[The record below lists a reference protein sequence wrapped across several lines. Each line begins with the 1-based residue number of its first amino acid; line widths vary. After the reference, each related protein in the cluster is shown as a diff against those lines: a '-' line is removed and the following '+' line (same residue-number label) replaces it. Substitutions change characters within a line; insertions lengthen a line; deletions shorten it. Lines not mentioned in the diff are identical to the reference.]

1 MSYSD
6 PPPPGGYPPAPP
18 PGGAYPSAPPSGGAY
33 PSPPQSGGAYPPGPP
48 DGYPSAPPPGPG
60 YPPGGPGA
68 YPSAPPP
75 SGRGRGRGLIIGL
88 VTVGVIAVAAVGAY
102 LVFAPDDAER
112 AESGEIVDSGQ
123 VSVFDLSEGDCWNN
137 VPDDGEEAET
147 VDAVPCTE
155 PHESEVY
162 AVFDVDMGEEWPGLE
177 AVTAEAE
184 AQCVQR
190 FEGFVGLTYDQSVLN
205 LFYFNPIEESWN
217 ELNDREVVCV
227 VLDPTA
233 PDGRTTG
240 SLQGAAR

>member
-1 MSYSD
+1 MSSWD
-6 PPPPGGYPPAPP
+6 PPPGSGGYPPAPP
-18 PGGAYPSAPPSGGAY
+18 PGGAYPPGPPPGG
-33 PSPPQSGGAYPPGPP
+33 GYPPGPTE
-48 DGYPSAPPPGPG
+48 GYPSGPPPG
-60 YPPGGPGA
+60 A
-68 YPSAPPP
+68 FPSAPPP
-75 SGRGRGRGLIIGL
+75 SGGRRGRGRGLIIGL
-88 VTVGVIAVAAVGAY
+88 VIAGVIAVAAIVAIV
-102 LVFAPDDAER
+102 VFVPEDAER
-112 AESGEIVDSGQ
+112 DESGEIVGSGQ

-137 VPDDGEEAET
+137 VPDEGEETET

-155 PHESEVY
+155 PHESEVF
-162 AVFDVDMGEEWPGLE
+162 AVFNVDLGEEWPGLD

-184 AQCVQR
+184 SQCVQR

>member
-1 MSYSD
+1 
-6 PPPPGGYPPAPP
+6 
-18 PGGAYPSAPPSGGAY
+18 
-33 PSPPQSGGAYPPGPP
+33 
-48 DGYPSAPPPGPG
+48 
-60 YPPGGPGA
+60 
-68 YPSAPPP
+68 
-75 SGRGRGRGLIIGL
+75 
-88 VTVGVIAVAAVGAY
+88 VIAGVVAVVGIGAVAI
-102 LVFAPDDAER
+102 FAPDDAER
-112 AESGEIVDSGQ
+112 DEGGDIVEGGQ

-137 VPDDGEEAET
+137 VPDAGEETET

-155 PHESEVY
+155 AHESEVF
-162 AVFDVDMGEEWPGLE
+162 AVFDVDLGEEWPGLD

-184 AQCVQR
+184 TQCVQR
-190 FEGFVGLTYDQSVLN
+190 FEGFVGLTYDQSALN

>member
-6 PPPPGGYPPAPP
+6 PPPGSGGYPP
-18 PGGAYPSAPPSGGAY
+18 
-33 PSPPQSGGAYPPGPP
+33 
-48 DGYPSAPPPGPG
+48 APPPGPG

-75 SGRGRGRGLIIGL
+75 SGGGRGRGLIIGL
-88 VTVGVIAVAAVGAY
+88 VVVGVVAVAAVAAF
-102 LVFAPDDAER
+102 LVFVPEDAER
-112 AESGEIVDSGQ
+112 DDSGEIVESGE

-137 VPDDGEEAET
+137 VPNAGEETET

-155 PHESEVY
+155 PHESEVF
-162 AVFDVDMGEEWPGLE
+162 AVFDVDMGEDWPGVD

-184 AQCVQR
+184 TQCVQR
-190 FEGFVGLTYDQSVLN
+190 FEAFVGLTYEESVLN
-205 LFYFNPIEESWN
+205 LFYFNPVEESWT
-217 ELNDREVVCV
+217 ELDDREVVCV

>member
-1 MSYSD
+1 MSSWD
-6 PPPPGGYPPAPP
+6 PPPDSGGYPPTPPP
-18 PGGAYPSAPPSGGAY
+18 PGGAYPPGPTDGY
-33 PSPPQSGGAYPPGPP
+33 PPSPPPGGGYPPSPP
-48 DGYPSAPPPGPG
+48 PGGGYPSAPPPGG
-60 YPPGGPGA
+60 F
-68 YPSAPPP
+68 PSAPPP
-75 SGRGRGRGLIIGL
+75 SGGRRGRGRGLIIGL
-88 VTVGVIAVAAVGAY
+88 VIAGVVAVVGIGAVAI
-102 LVFAPDDAER
+102 FAPDDAER
-112 AESGEIVDSGQ
+112 DEGGDIVEGGQ

-137 VPDDGEEAET
+137 VPDAGEETET

-155 PHESEVY
+155 AHESEVF
-162 AVFDVDMGEEWPGLE
+162 AVFDVDLGEEWPGLD

-184 AQCVQR
+184 TQCVQR
-190 FEGFVGLTYDQSVLN
+190 FEGFVGLTYDQSALN